1 MSLSYAWWKKYV
13 INNFRA
19 FFIIFNHANACASMC
34 LLVKIHNRQT
44 SSIFPPKKLSI
55 YLAMQLS
62 KWSIDLTEMRQK
74 ENMLSHSKF
83 WLYDQLEVRTFRYI
97 NVTWQQAILKESS
110 DKLAP
115 LMGLLCNILLALVL
129 VYLF

>member
-1 MSLSYAWWKKYV
+1 MCKHVFAGQ
-13 INNFRA
+13 NTQQTNQFNF
-19 FFIIFNHANACASMC
+19 S
-34 LLVKIHNRQT
+34 
-44 SSIFPPKKLSI
+44 PKKLSI
-55 YLAMQLS
+55 YLAIQLS

-83 WLYDQLEVRTFRYI
+83 WLYDQLEVRTFRDI